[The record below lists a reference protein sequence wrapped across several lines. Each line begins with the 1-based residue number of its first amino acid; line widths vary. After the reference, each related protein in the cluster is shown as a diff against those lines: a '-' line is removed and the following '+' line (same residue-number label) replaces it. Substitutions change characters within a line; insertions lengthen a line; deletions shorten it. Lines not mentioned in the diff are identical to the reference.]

1 MKEKL
6 KLYGAVF
13 ILILFVP
20 CLLTIYFQGE
30 GLLSGFAGRELSDTE
45 KKVIRLVSE
54 EMPGSYETEAL
65 KAQAVIDLFHRAGN
79 LVSIPVTQPYRIY
92 IYRQTLG

>member
-6 KLYGAVF
+6 TLYGAVF

-65 KAQAVIDLFHRAGN
+65 KAQAVIARTN
-79 LVSIPVTQPYRIY
+79 LYRDPDMEIK
-92 IYRQTLG
+92 